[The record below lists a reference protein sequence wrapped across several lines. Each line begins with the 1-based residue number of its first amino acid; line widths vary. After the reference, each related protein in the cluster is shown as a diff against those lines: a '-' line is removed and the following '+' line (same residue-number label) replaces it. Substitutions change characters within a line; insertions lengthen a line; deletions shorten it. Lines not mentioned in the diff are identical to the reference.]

1 MSLLQHN
8 SQTQEQRKRFL
19 QACVQNLDGNRS
31 VPQSLKLLR
40 SIIATY
46 PQTHKSWFSRDRE
59 NVWGII
65 ESLQQRRGA
74 RLLDSFFTDLQ
85 CVACGLAWHRHQC
98 VARGVVHA
106 AGWRRAVRS
115 A

>member
-8 SQTQEQRKRFL
+8 AQTQEQRKRFL

-40 SIIATY
+40 KIIATY

-59 NVWGII
+59 NVWVII

-85 CVACGLAWHRHQC
+85 CVRLASLC
-98 VARGVVHA
+98 VLAPSRK
-106 AGWRRAVRS
+106 RQRL
-115 A
+115 